1 MPIKVLILPSRRLL
15 ELQADS
21 ITLGELVRKL
31 VDMGVG
37 DRILVLVNDKLAE
50 DQGTLIRNGDNVIVV
65 EEAPGG

>member
-15 ELQADS
+15 ELQEDL
-21 ITLGELVRKL
+21 ITLGELVRRL

-37 DRILVLVNDKLAE
+37 DRILVLVNDRLAE
-50 DQGTLIRNGDNVIVV
+50 DQGALIRPGDNVIVV